1 MSTGSAS
8 IVISATPQQVWM
20 AIADVTRMGEWSPE
34 CVACRWL
41 DGASAATPGAR
52 FEGDN
57 EARVFGR
64 VVKRWTTTAEVTGCE
79 PGRLFE
85 FVAEGFSTW
94 RYDLEPQAG
103 GTKVTESFW
112 YEAKGVQGLLYD
124 VVLRRSASM
133 TRGMRKTLERLQ
145 LAVEASS

>member
-1 MSTGSAS
+1 MSTASTS
-8 IVISATPQQVWM
+8 IVISATPQQVWR

-34 CVACRWL
+34 CIACRWL
-41 DGASAATPGAR
+41 GDATAATLGAR

-57 EARVFGR
+57 EVRVLGR
-64 VVKRWTTTAEVTGCE
+64 VVKRWTTTSEVTGCE

-94 RYDLEPQAG
+94 RYDLEPQGG
-103 GTKVTESFW
+103 GTKVTETFW
-112 YEAKGVQGLLYD
+112 YESKGARALFYD

-133 TRGMRKTLERLQ
+133 TKGMRKTLERLQ
-145 LAVEASS
+145 VTVEAGG

>member
-8 IVISATPQQVWM
+8 IVISATPQQVWT

-34 CVACRWL
+34 CVACRWIG
-41 DGASAATPGAR
+41 GATTAALGAR

-64 VVKRWTTTAEVTGCE
+64 VVKRWTTTSEVTACE
-79 PGRLFE
+79 SGRLFE

-94 RYDLEPQAG
+94 RYDLEPQGG
-103 GTKVTESFW
+103 GTLVTESFW
-112 YEAKGVQGLLYD
+112 YEAKGVQGLFYD
-124 VVLRRSASM
+124 VVLRRSSSM
-133 TRGMRKTLERLQ
+133 TTGMRKTLERLQ
-145 LAVEASS
+145 IAVEGGT